1 MQHIRVIF
9 IIIILFNLAFSQ
21 NQSIVVVYSHNTNGI
36 LENCHCPE
44 RSYGALEKRAV
55 VIDSIRRAEKEILLV
70 DTGDILDIREDRLL
84 HEYITRAYGKMK
96 YDFWVPGDQDFVE
109 GPDFFLN
116 QLSGQLGN
124 LVVSNIYN
132 KNKPVGESYV
142 IKEYGKLKIGITGT
156 IREDLYQYLE
166 QPAAGIFSFKD
177 QMRNLKPVIKSLTQN
192 TDYII
197 LLSHSGI
204 DRDRE
209 IAAEFP
215 VLGLIIGG
223 HSQTLLLNPEKIGS
237 TYLTQIGE
245 SGYRLGMIK
254 FHFQNKKLR
263 SLENQVILLTKSI
276 ADNPQIKKM
285 ITDYHKTR
293 MER

>member
-1 MQHIRVIF
+1 MPRIIVIF
-9 IIIILFNLAFSQ
+9 SIMIMFNLAFSQ
-21 NQSIVVVYSHNTNGI
+21 NQSVVVLFSHNTNGI

-44 RSYGALEKRAV
+44 RSYGALEKRAA
-55 VIDSIRRAEKEILLV
+55 VIDSIRRAEKGILLV
-70 DTGDILDIREDRLL
+70 DTGDILDIRADRLL
-84 HEYITRAYGKMK
+84 HEYITRAYGTMK
-96 YDFWVPGDQDFVE
+96 YDFWVPGDQDFIE
-109 GPDFFLN
+109 GPDFFLH
-116 QLSGQLGN
+116 QLSGQLGK
-124 LVVSNIYN
+124 LLVSNIYN

-156 IREDLYQYLE
+156 IRDDLHQYLE
-166 QPAAGIFSFKD
+166 QPAGGIFSFKD
-177 QMRNLKPVIKSLTQN
+177 QMRSLKPVIKGLSQK

-223 HSQTLLLNPEKIGS
+223 HSQTLLLKPEIIGS
-237 TYLTQIGE
+237 THITQIGE
-245 SGYRLGMIK
+245 SGYRLGIIK
-254 FHFQNKKLR
+254 LHFQNKKLW
-263 SLENQVILLTKSI
+263 SLEPQVILLTKTM

-285 ITDYHKTR
+285 IADYHKTR